1 MKKIEWAKIL
11 MPFNFKIWEDF
22 SPFNP
27 RWSWF
32 GKQENGGS
40 LSTKPALKSPAFFIM
55 VPHST
60 SRGYSYDIQSI
71 SPPQPHGKFASIAAP
86 DCANKRHNRHKLIW
100 LVRSMSFGQNRQ
112 QPPWVISKQ
121 AAADCSTQDN
131 YFKWSRCC
139 ITSYNS
145 QTNSCRKMTEKLRTC
160 VDVWRAQTMDSSF
173 IRWVRVYITART
185 HENRYDHRKIHVL
198 LKFVTPSSNLHST
211 ISGLHPS

>member
-1 MKKIEWAKIL
+1 

-22 SPFNP
+22 RPSIHV
-27 RWSWF
+27 
-32 GKQENGGS
+32 GAGS
-40 LSTKPALKSPAFFIM
+40 VNKEMEVHCPPNQPSKALLFFIM
-55 VPHST
+55 APHST

-71 SPPQPHGKFASIAAP
+71 CPPQPHGKFASIAAP

-160 VDVWRAQTMDSSF
+160 VDVWRAQTWIHLS
-173 IRWVRVYITART
+173 
-185 HENRYDHRKIHVL
+185 YDG
-198 LKFVTPSSNLHST
+198 FVST
-211 ISGLHPS
+211 

>member
-1 MKKIEWAKIL
+1 MKRVEGAKIL

-22 SPFNP
+22 RPSIHV
-27 RWSWF
+27 
-32 GKQENGGS
+32 GAGS
-40 LSTKPALKSPAFFIM
+40 VNKEMEVHCPPNQPSKALLFFIM
-55 VPHST
+55 APHST

-71 SPPQPHGKFASIAAP
+71 CPPQPHGKFASIAAP

-112 QPPWVISKQ
+112 QPPWFISKQ

-160 VDVWRAQTMDSSF
+160 VDVWRAQTWIHLS
-173 IRWVRVYITART
+173 
-185 HENRYDHRKIHVL
+185 YDG
-198 LKFVTPSSNLHST
+198 FVST
-211 ISGLHPS
+211 